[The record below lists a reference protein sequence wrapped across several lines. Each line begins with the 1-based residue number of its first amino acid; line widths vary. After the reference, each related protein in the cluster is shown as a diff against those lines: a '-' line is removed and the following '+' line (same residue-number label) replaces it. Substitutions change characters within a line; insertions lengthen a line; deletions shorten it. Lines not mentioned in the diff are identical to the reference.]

1 MKTIGRAMAVAV
13 MLVVAGFCGAAQ
25 AEGQPGEFDYY
36 ALALSWSPAYC
47 EGQGGNEREPQCNGV
62 RPYAFVLHGLWPQ
75 YNRGWPQDC
84 RTSERPWVPEP
95 LIGRMLDIMPSPKL
109 VIHEYKK
116 HGTCSGF
123 GPDAYFDL
131 ARKLYTKINIPER
144 FRAPT
149 TALSV
154 SVNEVE
160 EEFLKANP
168 GLKPNMFRVVCQNRR
183 LSELRFCFGR
193 DEKPVPC
200 GGNEDQRK
208 LCSLD
213 KVIMPPVRI
222 RR

>member
-1 MKTIGRAMAVAV
+1 MRFVGRAIAVTILAVAGV
-13 MLVVAGFCGAAQ
+13 LGTAQ

-47 EGQGGNEREPQCNGV
+47 EGQGRNDRGPQCNGS
-62 RPYAFVLHGLWPQ
+62 RSYAFVLHGLWPQ

-84 RTSERPWVPEP
+84 RTRERPWVPEP
-95 LIGRMLDIMPSPKL
+95 LIDRMLDIMPSPKL

-116 HGTCSGF
+116 HGTCSGLA
-123 GPDAYFDL
+123 PDAYFDL
-131 ARKLYTKINIPER
+131 ARKLYTKINVPER

-149 TALSV
+149 TSV
-154 SVNEVE
+154 SVSLSEVE

-183 LSELRFCFGR
+183 LSEIRFCFGR
-193 DEKPVPC
+193 DEKPMPC
-200 GGNEDQRK
+200 GANEDHRK
-208 LCSLD
+208 LCPLD
-213 KVIMPPVRI
+213 NVIMPPVRI